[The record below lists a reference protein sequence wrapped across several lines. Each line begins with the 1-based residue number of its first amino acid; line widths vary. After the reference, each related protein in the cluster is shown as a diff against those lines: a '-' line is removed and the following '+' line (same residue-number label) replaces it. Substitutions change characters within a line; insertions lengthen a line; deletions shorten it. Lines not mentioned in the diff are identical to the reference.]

1 MTYQA
6 LLDAGGRNV
15 TGACLFS
22 MGQSIYN
29 KLVPESMTKG
39 AAMKTY
45 YYIDE
50 IRAVASCS
58 GNSCWLYDKDEG
70 WIKVH
75 AGLVQDYQYHV
86 KEEDREV

>member
-1 MTYQA
+1 MIKTELTTNQY
-6 LLDAGGRNV
+6 RI
-15 TGACLFS
+15 CFS
-22 MGQSIYN
+22 MEGQNDFDIRA
-29 KLVPESMTKG
+29 L
-39 AAMKTY
+39 KTY